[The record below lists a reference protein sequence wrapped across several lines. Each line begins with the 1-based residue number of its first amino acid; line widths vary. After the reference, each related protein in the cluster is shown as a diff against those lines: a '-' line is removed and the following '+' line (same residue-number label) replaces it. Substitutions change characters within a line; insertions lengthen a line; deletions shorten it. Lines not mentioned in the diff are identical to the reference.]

1 MNFHAKNIESS
12 ASSDFMAEELKC
24 LDAYLTI
31 NKWGYFLLLV
41 LYSTFKIKMIPNSS
55 DSKRND
61 SPSILIPLFS
71 NLISGGGDFLA
82 EGSFLGTS
90 KCEGM
95 LLLLLLWLG
104 GRGLAWLPNSCFTT
118 TGGNTVLLVITFF
131 DVEGTADGV
140 LPKKTD
146 AIFCY
151 NSRKSRFCFYA
162 HRGIPLLSLS
172 KFLSQHVVISLI
184 KSHILATFLIISHTQ
199 EFLNSYIFWIFARK
213 IFCYLILN
221 FRAKKSRQ
229 AILNFLH
236 WMKSSTVFII
246 IERLREFPAF
256 FPLILQCN
264 QCNHNLSFI
273 LHFL

>member
-1 MNFHAKNIESS
+1 
-12 ASSDFMAEELKC
+12 MAGELKC
-24 LDAYLTI
+24 LDAYFTI
-31 NKWGYFLLLV
+31 NKWTRGYFLLLV
-41 LYSTFKIKMIPNSS
+41 FYPTSQIKMIHNSS
-55 DSKRND
+55 DSKRNN

-146 AIFCY
+146 ANFFY

-162 HRGIPLLSLS
+162 HRGIPLLSLKIPFSACCNITHKVAHFCFSNYFPYPGIS
-172 KFLSQHVVISLI
+172 KFI
-184 KSHILATFLIISHTQ
+184 
-199 EFLNSYIFWIFARK
+199 Y
-213 IFCYLILN
+213 ILN
-221 FRAKKSRQ
+221 FCAKNLPLSH
-229 AILNFLH
+229 F
-236 WMKSSTVFII
+236 
-246 IERLREFPAF
+246 EF
-256 FPLILQCN
+256 
-264 QCNHNLSFI
+264 
-273 LHFL
+273 